1 MAMKEI
7 LTEDRRLVL
16 LRSLLDCGDSANES
30 VLQTCLQAYGHK
42 VSRDVVRTQL
52 AWLREQGLVRLSD
65 VGGCYVAEITG
76 SGEDVANGQS
86 SVPGVKKPRARD

>member
-52 AWLREQGLVRLSD
+52 AWRREQGLVRLSD

-76 SGEDVANGQS
+76 SGEDVANGLS
-86 SVPGVKKPRARD
+86 GVPGVKKPRARD